1 MAERGIA
8 QMNAFTWLLQ
18 GLHESR
24 RRNAA
29 RQIRRHAHLIA
40 APKQRGL
47 PFKIQAAAGQENV
60 SWRDAD
66 MAAAGA
72 RA

>member
-29 RQIRRHAHLIA
+29 RQIRRYAHLMEA
-40 APKQRGL
+40 SKQRDR
-47 PFKIQAAAGQENV
+47 PFEVQPAGRKENA
-60 SWRDAD
+60 WRDAD

>member
-1 MAERGIA
+1 
-8 QMNAFTWLLQ
+8 MNAFTWLLQ

-24 RRNAA
+24 RRQAE
-29 RQIRRHAHLIA
+29 RELRRHAHLIEA
-40 APKQRGL
+40 SRERDPRLGIA
-47 PFKIQAAAGQENV
+47 AAAGQDDS

-66 MAAAGA
+66 TAAAGA